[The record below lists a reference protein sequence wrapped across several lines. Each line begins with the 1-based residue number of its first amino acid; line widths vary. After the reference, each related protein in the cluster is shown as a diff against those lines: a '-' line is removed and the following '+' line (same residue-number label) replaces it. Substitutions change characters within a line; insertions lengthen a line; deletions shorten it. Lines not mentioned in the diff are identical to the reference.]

1 MSFLKN
7 VTIRAMMLIILG
19 IFLVLWVGVSLFTVS
34 EFNKM
39 ESLLE
44 VNQSQKKSYLLLVKG
59 GDHYFRAVTRMLR
72 SADYVQLGDAATA
85 KTLLDSAGAAIKSTQ
100 GALDQFRQSDPLDVD
115 PALFTQTASTWSS
128 LIESGINPMFA
139 ALQAGRIDEFRQIY
153 RVTYP
158 SLSVSFAANSDHFAE
173 VLQGNR
179 AIDDVHAMTSMNK
192 RILIVTMVLGL
203 IILITSDRYLVNY
216 LVKPI
221 NQLKSHLERLSEG
234 QLSHHLTEFGRN
246 CAGQLF
252 PHVTFLQNSL
262 RSTVSTIRDSAFSIH
277 QGSSEIRMGNND
289 LSARTEQQAAALQ
302 ETAASMEEL
311 SSTVKMNAE
320 NVHQASKLAQEA
332 SIVARK
338 GGEITDEV
346 VGTMDDI
353 TTSSR
358 KIADI
363 TSVINGIAFQTNIL
377 ALNAA
382 VEAARAGEQ
391 GRGFAVVAG
400 EVRNLAQRS
409 AQAAK
414 EIESLIAESVS
425 RIDIGSSQVKKA
437 GEAMG
442 TIITSIT
449 HVNDLIGEIASASD
463 EQSRGIEQV
472 GTAVT
477 QMDGVTQQNAALVQ
491 EAAAAAGSLE
501 EQARHLTDA
510 VAVFKL
516 DNEARPASGRVPNGQ
531 ALKRPALSQTPAL
544 VAIPVAS
551 KTQNNHDDWEQ
562 F

>member
-19 IFLVLWVGVSLFTVS
+19 IFLLLWVGVSLFTVS

-39 ESLLE
+39 GSRLD
-44 VNQSQKKSYLLLVKG
+44 VNQSQKKSYLILVKG

-72 SADYVQLGDAATA
+72 SADYVQLGDTATA
-85 KTLLDSAGAAIKSTQ
+85 KAVLDSANVAIKNTKD
-100 GALDQFRQSDPLDVD
+100 ALEQFRQNDPLEID
-115 PALFTQTASTWSS
+115 PALITRTASTWTS
-128 LIESGINPMFA
+128 LIESGIDPMFA
-139 ALQAGRIDEFRQIY
+139 ALQAGRIDDFRQIY

-158 SLSVSFAANSDHFAE
+158 ALSVSFAANSDQFAE
-173 VLQGNR
+173 ALQTNQ
-179 AIDDVHAMTSMNK
+179 AIDDVHSMVSMNK
-192 RILIVTMVLGL
+192 SILIVTMVLGL
-203 IILITSDRYLVNY
+203 IILIISDRYLVNY

-234 QLSHHLTEFGRN
+234 QLSFDLKEFGRN

-262 RSTVSTIRDSAFSIH
+262 RATVSTIRDSAFSIH
-277 QGSSEIRMGNND
+277 QGSSEIRLGNND

-320 NVHQASKLAQEA
+320 NVHQASKLAQDA
-332 SIVARK
+332 STVARK

-346 VGTMDDI
+346 VGTMNDI

-425 RIDIGSSQVKKA
+425 RVDIGSSQVKKA

-442 TIITSIT
+442 TIITSII

-491 EAAAAAGSLE
+491 EASAAAGSLE

-516 DNEARPASGRVPNGQ
+516 ESEARPTSGRPQSGLE
-531 ALKRPALSQTPAL
+531 LKRPALSQKTAR
-544 VAIPVAS
+544 VAAS
-551 KTQNNHDDWEQ
+551 AASMRQNSNDNWEQ

>member
-1 MSFLKN
+1 MIFLKN
-7 VTIRAMMLIILG
+7 VTIRAMMLITLG
-19 IFLVLWVGVSLFTVS
+19 IFLLLWVGVSLFTVS

-39 ESLLE
+39 EALLD
-44 VNQSQKKSYLLLVKG
+44 VNQSQKKSYLVLVKG

-85 KTLLDSAGAAIKSTQ
+85 KTMLDSASVAIQNTKD
-100 GALDQFRQSDPLDVD
+100 ALEQFRQNDPLEID
-115 PALFTQTASTWSS
+115 PTLITHTASTWSA
-128 LIESGINPMFA
+128 LIESGIDPMFA
-139 ALQAGRIDEFRQIY
+139 ALRAGRIDEFRQIY

-158 SLSVSFAANSDHFAE
+158 ALSVSFAANSDQFAE
-173 VLQGNR
+173 ALRTNQ

-203 IILITSDRYLVNY
+203 IILIISDRYLVNY

-234 QLSHHLTEFGRN
+234 QLSYDLKEFGRN

-262 RSTVSTIRDSAFSIH
+262 RSTVGTIRASALSIH
-277 QGSSEIRMGNND
+277 QGSSEIRLGNND

-320 NVHQASKLAQEA
+320 NVHQASKLAHEA

-346 VGTMDDI
+346 VGTMNDI
-353 TTSSR
+353 ATSSR

-414 EIESLIAESVS
+414 EIEGLIAESVS
-425 RIDIGSSQVKKA
+425 RVDMGSTQVKKA

-472 GTAVT
+472 GSAVT

-491 EAAAAAGSLE
+491 EASAAAASLE

-510 VAVFKL
+510 VTVFKL
-516 DNEARPASGRVPNGQ
+516 DNEEHPAVGRSQNGLE
-531 ALKRPALSQTPAL
+531 LKRPALSQKPAL
-544 VAIPVAS
+544 AVAPVAS
-551 KTQNNHDDWEQ
+551 KTPNSNDNWEQ

>member
-7 VTIRAMMLIILG
+7 VTIRTMMLIILG
-19 IFLVLWVGVSLFTVS
+19 IFLLLWVGVSLFTVS

-39 ESLLE
+39 GSLLD

-59 GDHYFRAVTRMLR
+59 GDQYFRAVTRMLR
-72 SADYVQLGDAATA
+72 SADYVQLGDTATA
-85 KTLLDSAGAAIKSTQ
+85 KTMLDSANVAIKNTKD
-100 GALDQFRQSDPLDVD
+100 ALEQFRHNDSLEID
-115 PALFTQTASTWSS
+115 PALITNTTSTWSS
-128 LIESGINPMFA
+128 LIESGIEPMFA
-139 ALQAGRIDEFRQIY
+139 ALQAGRIDDFRQIY

-158 SLSVSFAANSDHFAE
+158 SLSVNFAANSDQYAE
-173 VLQGNR
+173 ALQANR
-179 AIDDVHAMTSMNK
+179 AIDDVHAMTSLNK
-192 RILIVTMVLGL
+192 RLLIVTMILGV
-203 IILITSDRYLVNY
+203 IILIISDRYLVNY

-234 QLSHHLTEFGRN
+234 QLSFDLKEFGRN

-262 RSTVSTIRDSAFSIH
+262 RTTVSTIRDSAFSIH
-277 QGSSEIRMGNND
+277 QGSSEIRLGNND

-320 NVHQASKLAQEA
+320 NVHQASKLAHEA

-338 GGEITDEV
+338 GGEITDDV

-414 EIESLIAESVS
+414 EIEGLIAESVS
-425 RIDIGSSQVKKA
+425 RVDIGSSQVKKA

-449 HVNDLIGEIASASD
+449 HVNDLISEIASASD

-472 GTAVT
+472 GSAVT

-491 EAAAAAGSLE
+491 EASAAAGSLE

-516 DNEARPASGRVPNGQ
+516 ESEARPASGSPQNGLE
-531 ALKRPALSQTPAL
+531 LKRPALSQKPAL
-544 VAIPVAS
+544 VAAPAAS
-551 KTQNNHDDWEQ
+551 KAQNSNDNWEQ